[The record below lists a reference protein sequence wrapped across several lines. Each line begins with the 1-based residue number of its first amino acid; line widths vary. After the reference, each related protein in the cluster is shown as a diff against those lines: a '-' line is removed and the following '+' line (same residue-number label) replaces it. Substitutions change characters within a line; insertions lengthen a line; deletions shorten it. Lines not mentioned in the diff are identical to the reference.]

1 MKWPEILTFIATILV
16 AGWFSAFITQ
26 ALKQQKWPS
35 SLKLILSAVIAGII
49 ALAASWLT
57 GDLLNL
63 VTIYKSGGL
72 TSSEL
77 MVYFTGVFTAG
88 ATWYKFYMR
97 DVAWAQNLANW
108 PSTVKKIVS

>member
-1 MKWPEILTFIATILV
+1 MKWSEILTFIATILI

-26 ALKQQKWPS
+26 ILKQQKWPS

-57 GDLLNL
+57 GDLLNI

-72 TSSEL
+72 TASEL

-88 ATWYKFYMR
+88 ATWYNFYMKNA
-97 DVAWAQNLANW
+97 VWAQNLALW
-108 PSTVKKIVS
+108 PSKMK